1 MKTLP
6 KRYARL
12 IIIQSPTLKQMR
24 QDGSFEARAAH
35 NKSHHRPVRWT
46 ITSRREHKRH
56 TRRGV
61 TTISATRP
69 CRLDGSG
76 SGVAAS
82 RDNRDTVR
90 RHRCVSRAKLAAY
103 LANGGPNGGGRKG
116 GRYAAIGNVRRD
128 SSPVEA
134 TRWIGHDSFPCL
146 VLARNISAEE
156 RGKRLSR
163 RVKVPRGENMPCVSS
178 YVNWLGVESTWLE
191 IFFFQLFKE

>member
-1 MKTLP
+1 
-6 KRYARL
+6 
-12 IIIQSPTLKQMR
+12 MR

-35 NKSHHRPVRWT
+35 NKSHHRPYGGQ
-46 ITSRREHKRH
+46 SRREHKRH

-69 CRLDGSG
+69 CRLDGNG

-103 LANGGPNGGGRKG
+103 LANGGPNGGEREEDP
-116 GRYAAIGNVRRD
+116 RRSATFVGTRHR
-128 SSPVEA
+128 SSRHDESD
-134 TRWIGHDSFPCL
+134 DSFPCL

-156 RGKRLSR
+156 RGQAFIAACQGSPR
-163 RVKVPRGENMPCVSS
+163 REYALCVVVRWTLTGS
-178 YVNWLGVESTWLE
+178 VLKAPG
-191 IFFFQLFKE
+191 